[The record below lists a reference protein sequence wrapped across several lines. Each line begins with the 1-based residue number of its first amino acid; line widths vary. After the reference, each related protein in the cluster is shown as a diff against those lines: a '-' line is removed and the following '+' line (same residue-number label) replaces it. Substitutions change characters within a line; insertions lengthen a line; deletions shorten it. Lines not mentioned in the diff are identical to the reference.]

1 MGRPDQFSS
10 LFWFL
15 LGLAVIFLS
24 YRLGLGTLTSPGPGF
39 LPLWCGLILSA
50 ISLGVFFHRLL
61 IPSGG
66 ESQTIRKL
74 WGGVHWL
81 RGVFVVSALLVY
93 TLLFTHLGYL
103 LSTLVL
109 LLFLFKAIEPQGW
122 TVAIGGAVLASF
134 ISFVVF
140 ALWLDVQLPRGI
152 LERFLF

>member
-1 MGRPDQFSS
+1 MGRSDQFSS
-10 LFWFL
+10 LFWFV

-39 LPLWCGLILSA
+39 LPFWCALILSSL
-50 ISLGVFFHRLL
+50 SLGVFFHRLL

-66 ESQTIRKL
+66 EPQKIRKL
-74 WGGVHWL
+74 WGGVGWL
-81 RGVFVVSALLVY
+81 RGVFVVAALLAY
-93 TLLFTHLGYL
+93 TLVFSSLGYL
-103 LSTLVL
+103 LSTLAL
-109 LLFLFKAIEPQGW
+109 LLFLFKAIEPQRW
-122 TVAIGGAVLASF
+122 AVAVGGAVLASL

>member
-10 LFWFL
+10 LFWFV

-39 LPLWCGLILSA
+39 LPFWCALILSVL
-50 ISLGVFFHRLL
+50 SLGVFFHRLL
-61 IPSGG
+61 LPSGG
-66 ESQTIRKL
+66 ESQKVWKL
-74 WGGVHWL
+74 WGGVRWL

-93 TLLFTHLGYL
+93 TLVFTSLGYL

-109 LLFLFKAIEPQGW
+109 LLFLFKAIEPQRW
-122 TVAIGGAVLASF
+122 TVAIGGAILASF
-134 ISFVVF
+134 ISFVLF